1 MERDLKGN
9 QPFRPARNLHRP
21 LRPHTSTSPP
31 TLSPLS
37 TQVGPGV
44 ASLGLQPNKKTR
56 EAAELAGA
64 GVLQA
69 KLVAAERTVR
79 DHPSVGDR
87 LDHFR
92 AAASTPPTPPDL
104 NHTLS
109 SDSEPCRRA
118 STALRSCGT
127 QPAPRCA
134 PLSLAEGPQRSD
146 AAGFLPRLTSSQGR
160 HLLPLFLDPDAGATL
175 SSELRSGKA
184 QPSSRGDDVENS
196 TNAR

>member
-21 LRPHTSTSPP
+21 LRPHTATSPP
-31 TLSPLS
+31 TLSPLT

-44 ASLGLQPNKKTR
+44 ASLGLQPDKKTR
-56 EAAELAGA
+56 EATELAAA

-69 KLVAAERTVR
+69 KLVAAGRTVR
-79 DHPSVGDR
+79 DRLSVRDR

-92 AAASTPPTPPDL
+92 AAASTPPTPPDQ

-109 SDSEPCRRA
+109 SGSAPRQRTSA
-118 STALRSCGT
+118 ALRSCGM

-134 PLSLAEGPQRSD
+134 PPSLAEGPQRSD
-146 AAGFLPRLTSSQGR
+146 AAGFLSRLTSSQGR
-160 HLLPLFLDPDAGATL
+160 HLLPLFSDPDAGATL
-175 SSELRSGKA
+175 SSEKREGAAVGA
-184 QPSSRGDDVENS
+184 QR
-196 TNAR
+196 